1 MSIEAGGLLVL
12 IGDQHDQNAL
22 VYVLRQQGRELGTVL
37 VTKGGAFSKGELQ
50 VTGIT
55 SQKTLVSTALE
66 AISDK
71 KVMFA

>member
-1 MSIEAGGLLVL
+1 M
-12 IGDQHDQNAL
+12 
-22 VYVLRQQGRELGTVL
+22 YVLRQQGHELGTVL

-55 SQKTLVSTALE
+55 SQKTLVNTALE

-71 KVMFA
+71 KVIFA